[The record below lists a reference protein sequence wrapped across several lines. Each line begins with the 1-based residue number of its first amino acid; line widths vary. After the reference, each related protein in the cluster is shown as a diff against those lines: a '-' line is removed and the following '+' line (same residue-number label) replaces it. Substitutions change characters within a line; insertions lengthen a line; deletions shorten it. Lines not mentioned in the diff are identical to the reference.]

1 MAVIPYLGTTLPPV
15 ATMVKYFGPLGDASQ
30 ETTVPFAGKKL
41 QINKVLAG
49 NAAELG
55 QKLAAAG
62 YGSYIR
68 DVGGFRTSIGG
79 SGSPIP
85 FSMHQFGAAFDI
97 NEDGGPNG
105 DWHTMT
111 LPPGLVSICA
121 SMNWFCGE
129 NWGGASRDGGHFQ
142 FTGGDVGQVPP
153 GSAASGT
160 SDGAGYAALIGSVL
174 AAGALP
180 VAFAAV
186 ILGAAALAAVGLA
199 AAVAAMMTRAARG
212 AQ

>member
-1 MAVIPYLGTTLPPV
+1 VPVIPYLGTTLPPI
-15 ATMVKYFGPLGDASQ
+15 ATMIKYFGPQGDVSQ
-30 ETTVPFAGKKL
+30 ETTVKFAGHTL

-62 YGSYIR
+62 YSSYIR
-68 DVGGFRTSIGG
+68 TVGGFRTSIGG

-97 NEDGGPNG
+97 NEDGGPDG

-111 LPPGLVSICA
+111 LPAELVSICA

-142 FTGGDVGQVPP
+142 FTGGDAGPAPP
-153 GSAASGT
+153 GSTAAGSSG
-160 SDGAGYAALIGSVL
+160 SDAAGYAALIGSVL

-186 ILGAAALAAVGLA
+186 ILGAAALVGIGLA
-199 AAVAAMMTRAARG
+199 AAGIALISRAR
-212 AQ
+212 Q